1 MKSYYFV
8 FCKGDIMLEKVAAGT
23 YTIPCQEE
31 PPTETHE
38 WTHIMSVG
46 TLDGFDVKTYNIDAP
61 VTDNPR
67 FEMCGLR
74 PSFYKLLQPLYLRAG
89 KCEEL
94 LYWDKNTKFCGIC
107 GGQMKMETE
116 ISKKCEHC
124 GKQVWPSLSTAIIV
138 RINRGEEVLL
148 VHARNFKGKFFSLVA
163 GFVETGEN
171 LEEAVKREVKEET
184 GLTIKNIRY
193 FASQPWPYPS
203 GLMIGFTAEYESG
216 ELKLQKEELSAG
228 SWFTK
233 DDLPIM
239 PEKLSIARRLID
251 DWLEE

>member
-1 MKSYYFV
+1 MKNYYFV
-8 FCKGDIMLEKVAAGT
+8 FCKGDIMLEHVADGS

-31 PPTETHE
+31 PPTPTKE
-38 WTHIMSVG
+38 WTHILNVG
-46 TLDGFDVKTYNIDAP
+46 TLNGIGVKTYNIDLP

-67 FEMCGLR
+67 YEMCGLR
-74 PSFYKLLQPLYLRAG
+74 PSFYKLSQQFYLRAG

-94 LYWDKNTKFCGIC
+94 LYWDKNTKFCGVC
-107 GGQMKMETE
+107 GGQMKMDSD

-124 GKQVWPSLSTAIIV
+124 GKQVWPSLSTAVIV
-138 RINRGEEVLL
+138 RINRGSEVLL
-148 VHARNFKGKFFSLVA
+148 VHARNFKGNFFSLVA
-163 GFVETGEN
+163 GFVETGET
-171 LEEAVKREVKEET
+171 LEEAVRREVMEET
-184 GLTIKNIRY
+184 GLTIKNIKY

-216 ELKLQKEELSAG
+216 ELKLQQEELSAG

-233 DDLPIM
+233 DNLPQM

-251 DWLEE
+251 DWLGE